1 MIAGIPSFSGYGH
14 GGRGKVLHLFQ
25 MKIKAFGDNSQFCHV
40 LFLTAGMTGN
50 EIRNQLL
57 SQSFFAVDTVEYFLE
72 FLELA
77 ERGFAHDT
85 QYPVTGMFRSYFKTT
100 ADVAGY

>member
-1 MIAGIPSFSGYGH
+1 
-14 GGRGKVLHLFQ
+14 

-57 SQSFFAVDTVEYFLE
+57 SQSFFAVDTIEYFLE

-77 ERGFAHDT
+77 ERGFAHDVENSVRSVLRGYFQST
-85 QYPVTGMFRSYFKTT
+85 GDVTGYELL
-100 ADVAGY
+100 